1 MSPSLTQLPK
11 AIESRQFERWF
22 ASRPLDDRK
31 RRAARTPNVAPN
43 VLVTGTSTNLEGS
56 SQDGFVMLALHTP
69 AEATYLMQILA
80 SGFLAILFLQSGI
93 DKIVD
98 RRGNLEWLKGHFAK
112 SPFAGIVPAMLTT
125 ITILEVAAGALSAVG
140 CVFVILSR
148 DSTVAFYGA
157 VVSAVAIIA
166 LFFGQRMAK
175 DYPGAAV
182 LVPYFLLALVAIY
195 LLAQP

>member
-1 MSPSLTQLPK
+1 
-11 AIESRQFERWF
+11 
-22 ASRPLDDRK
+22 
-31 RRAARTPNVAPN
+31 
-43 VLVTGTSTNLEGS
+43 
-56 SQDGFVMLALHTP
+56 MLALHTA

-112 SPFAGIVPAMLTT
+112 SPLAGIVPALLIC

-140 CVFVILSR
+140 CVFIILSR

-157 VVSAVAIIA
+157 VVSAVAILA
-166 LFFGQRMAK
+166 LFFGQRLAK
-175 DYPGAAV
+175 DYAGAAV
-182 LVPYFLLALVAIY
+182 LVPYFLLAMVVIY
-195 LLAQP
+195 LLAQR